1 MGLRT
6 LTLKAGSLGLSWR
19 SFSKAAS
26 IRARVFTAV
35 AANMSA
41 AEGSFQGRRLLA
53 VPQGHQAKTFRRS
66 DNQKLPQLEGKQC
79 EG

>member
-1 MGLRT
+1 
-6 LTLKAGSLGLSWR
+6 LGLSWR

-26 IRARVFTAV
+26 IRARVLTAV

-41 AEGSFQGRRLLA
+41 AEGSFQGRKLLA
-53 VPQGHQAKTFRRS
+53 VPQDHQAKAFKRNY
-66 DNQKLPQLEGKQC
+66 NQHLSEGKQC

>member
-26 IRARVFTAV
+26 IRARVLTAV

-53 VPQGHQAKTFRRS
+53 VPQDHQAKISRRNY
-66 DNQKLPQLEGKQC
+66 NQQLTQLERKQC